1 VTALHPQFL
10 CGAFDVA
17 VVAFEAQADEECLGL
32 YAGVLQDAAYDR
44 RVGDQGDQLSSTT
57 ASCP

>member
-1 VTALHPQFL
+1 VTALHTEFFG
-10 CGAFDVA
+10 GAFDVA
-17 VVAFEAQADEECLGL
+17 FVAVEAQSDEEYLGL